1 MLNQL
6 FPEDIKLFKLFITS
20 ILFALAS
27 SASAVPLLQI
37 YIEDATYH
45 SSSDTWVT
53 TSTSFN
59 VWVIANTN
67 GAGSK
72 GPLRDVTLV
81 ATAITGNLNNLTITG
96 GTTSLVDDPSIAST
110 PTPGKSGTN
119 SHDSLSDH
127 GVFKD
132 DNPWQEFSL
141 GDMLLSD
148 SPLGDA
154 TQGGFPEFID
164 GAPGSAQINVYH
176 IEKATPYTSI
186 HFDVFGFFGTKNKY
200 TSAPYSHDAESLAI
214 DEPASL
220 ALILFGIFALN
231 FRKKKQITLK

>member
-1 MLNQL
+1 MNQL
-6 FPEDIKLFKLFITS
+6 LSEDMKLFKLFIAS

-27 SASAVPLLQI
+27 TASAVPLLQV
-37 YIEDATYH
+37 YIEDATYD

-72 GPLRDVTLV
+72 GALRDVTLV
-81 ATAITGNLNNLTITG
+81 ATAITGNLNNLKISG
-96 GTTSLVDDPSIAST
+96 GTTSLVDDPSAAST
-110 PTPGKSGTN
+110 PTLGNSGTN

-127 GVFKD
+127 GILKD
-132 DNPWQEFSL
+132 DNPWQEFLL

-164 GAPGSAQINVYH
+164 GAPGSAQINAYH
-176 IEKATPYTSI
+176 IEKATPYTAI
-186 HFDVFGFFGTKNKY
+186 HFDVFGFYGSKNKFVK
-200 TSAPYSHDAESLAI
+200 APYSHDAESLAI
-214 DEPASL
+214 DEPTSL
-220 ALILFGIFALN
+220 ALILFGFFVLN
-231 FRKKKQITLK
+231 YRKTKLNPPK